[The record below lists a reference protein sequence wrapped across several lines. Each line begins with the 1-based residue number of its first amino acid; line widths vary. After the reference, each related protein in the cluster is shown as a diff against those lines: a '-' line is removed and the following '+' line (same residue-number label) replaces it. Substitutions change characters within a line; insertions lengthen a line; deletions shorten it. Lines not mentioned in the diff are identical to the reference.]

1 MIKMRYAE
9 TKAQT
14 SANPRKQWTIS
25 SETANAERSTTVIVP
40 PLTW

>member
-1 MIKMRYAE
+1 MLKQ
-9 TKAQT
+9 KLKP

-25 SETANAERSTTVIVP
+25 SETATAGRPTTVIVP